1 MAIKRIIIVIKKTIT
16 VIMIMIIQI
25 LIMPIKKFKK
35 TSYRPTLP
43 IQVQRMKGTRSRDFH
58 TLSLTLR
65 TKGAIAF
72 RVLAY
77 QQQQATTFEY
87 FLISMCYVQCQN
99 ILVNVLVL
107 LLKPLSFRLRCPSFL
122 LSKLISQ
129 IKLIQAV
136 VQVGILK
143 ICVPSSIVRV
153 LLSGFWVSGS

>member
-1 MAIKRIIIVIKKTIT
+1 MQNTRQKDYNKRNIKRHKIIKKPTITAIIIVIVIIVMLILIMKILAINEIIVIKKTIT

-43 IQVQRMKGTRSRDFH
+43 IQVQRMKGTRNRDFH

-77 QQQQATTFEY
+77 Q
-87 FLISMCYVQCQN
+87 
-99 ILVNVLVL
+99 
-107 LLKPLSFRLRCPSFL
+107 
-122 LSKLISQ
+122 
-129 IKLIQAV
+129 
-136 VQVGILK
+136 
-143 ICVPSSIVRV
+143 
-153 LLSGFWVSGS
+153 